1 MQIPD
6 SLSLSLSEN
15 GYCFFDNV
23 FDEMTLAYLNR
34 YFSNNLLN
42 LKPAH
47 IGHKSSKMQSLDL
60 RSDHNYWINESDPDL
75 KNYMEMI
82 RSVTKVLR
90 EELYLP
96 IKSTETQI
104 ALYQPGNLYVRHQ
117 DRHKF
122 SDHRWM
128 TLVFY
133 LNANWVEEHQG
144 QLKIY
149 LENKSEVSIDPI
161 NNRCVIFKSDLEHE
175 VLISHHD
182 RKSYTTWFRDDETI
196 FKLL

>member
-15 GYCFFDNV
+15 GYCSFDNV
-23 FDEMTLAYLNR
+23 FNNEALTSLNR
-34 YFSNNLLN
+34 YFTDN
-42 LKPAH
+42 LKYLKPSH
-47 IGHKSSKMQSLDL
+47 IGHKSSKVQSLSF
-60 RSDHNYWINESDPDL
+60 RSDQNFWIDESNPDV
-75 KNYMEMI
+75 KPYMEMI
-82 RSVTKVLR
+82 QSVTKILR

-96 IKSTETQI
+96 IKSTETQM

-117 DRHKF
+117 DRLKF
-122 SDHRWM
+122 SDHRWI

-133 LNANWVEEHQG
+133 LNLNWEKDHQG
-144 QLKIY
+144 QLKLY
-149 LENKSEVSIDPI
+149 LENKSEVSFEPL

-182 RKSYTTWFRDDETI
+182 RKSYTTWFRDDDI
-196 FKLL
+196 KV